1 MSRQVQLRRGTA
13 VQHTT
18 FTGLVGELTM
28 NTTNN
33 SLRLHDNVTVGG
45 HEMLKSNL
53 SNVLI
58 SSNGTFSLLDNLGG
72 QTVRITNVAD
82 PVDDQDVA
90 TKKWV
95 LDNGIGA
102 TSLDQLTDVVIT
114 DVVSGEFLKYDGA
127 NFINTTLS
135 SADLTDGGDFA
146 TTTMLSDLQDELDTT
161 QLNLGLNIDGTRP
174 VYSSNNYIL
183 NTDTHHS
190 ALGKLDDALLTANN
204 ILDGLPEFGTS
215 ATYDAGTGANEVLL
229 ITEAGKLPILDGTN
243 LTGVVLTTDYEDQ
256 DVLDKILNV
265 DGTGSGLDA
274 DLLDGFHSTDFIP
287 VTSLDTTAGNVQGA
301 IPTLDENG
309 HIKSNQ
315 LPDLAI
321 TSVSSGLLADRPLP
335 DVDNIGDVYV
345 TTDTFQT
352 FISTGTEW
360 LEILNPNATQI
371 ADLQTELDT
380 TQSSLGLDT
389 DGTRPVYSSNNY
401 ILNIDS
407 HHSALGKLDAALN
420 NTDTIISGYG
430 TSVDYDAGVNA
441 NEVLLLDNTGA
452 ISSAI
457 LNLATTIGGVNI
469 GDILTTSTDINA
481 LIDINTL
488 KGDLNLSLNDLT
500 DVSAPTPNTNDVL
513 LYDGEGWVNSV
524 IDIAIISGTGTSVTY
539 DAGPAANEVLLLDN
553 TGAISST
560 VLNLATTIGGVN
572 IGDILTT
579 STDINALIDINT
591 LKGDLDL
598 ASTDLT
604 DSNNLPRL
612 DALTNTFTGEIASD
626 VLTITTSSS
635 LAEATAT
642 TPDANDDS
650 TRVATTEWVVDYV
663 ATNGG
668 GGVATTLDQLT
679 DVDAPTPN
687 TNDVLLYSGTEWI
700 NSVIDIAIIS
710 GTGTSVTYDAGTAAN
725 EVLLLDNTGAISS
738 TILNL
743 ATTIGGVNIG
753 DILTINDDITSL
765 VNVND
770 LNISINDL
778 TDVDI
783 TGIQNNQTLVWN
795 NNQFVPANTNLNIE
809 IDNQGRVIESFDC
822 GYVTDLIVGSTM
834 DWQDADGNGGTP
846 LNAED
851 LFLPI
856 SYFSNEDYGPLIG

>member
-539 DAGPAANEVLLLDN
+539 DAGTAANEVLLLDN

-668 GGVATTLDQLT
+668 GGGATTLDQLT

>member
-13 VQHTT
+13 VQHQT

-28 NTTNN
+28 NTSNN

-90 TKKWV
+90 TKAYV
-95 LDNGIGA
+95 DTHGGGA
-102 TSLDQLTDVVIT
+102 TSLDQLTDVAIT
-114 DVVSGEFLKYDGA
+114 DVNSGEVLKYDGT
-127 NFINTTLS
+127 NFVNAVLS
-135 SADLTDGGDFA
+135 SADLSDVNDLA
-146 TTTMLSDLQDELDTT
+146 TTTITDNLQNDIND
-161 QLNLGLNIDGTRP
+161 
-174 VYSSNNYIL
+174 
-183 NTDTHHS
+183 
-190 ALGKLDDALLTANN
+190 KLDSADFTATNIKNLLNADNT
-204 ILDGLPEFGTS
+204 
-215 ATYDAGTGANEVLL
+215 
-229 ITEAGKLPILDGTN
+229 
-243 LTGVVLTTDYEDQ
+243 
-256 DVLDKILNV
+256 
-265 DGTGSGLDA
+265 GLDA
-274 DLLDGFHSTDFIP
+274 DLLDGFHSTDFVQI
-287 VTSLDTTAGNVQGA
+287 TALDTTLGNVQGA

-309 HIKSNQ
+309 HIKSSQ

-321 TSVSSGLLADRPLP
+321 THVDSGLLADIPLP
-335 DVDNIGDVYV
+335 DENNVGDVYI

-360 LEILNPNATQI
+360 LEILNPSASQI
-371 ADLQTELDT
+371 ADLQTELNT
-380 TQSSLGLDT
+380 TQSSLGLDPN
-389 DGTRPVYSSNNY
+389 GARPVYSST
-401 ILNIDS
+401 IFIADIDS
-407 HHSALGKLDAALN
+407 HHVALGKLDTALSN
-420 NTDTIISGYG
+420 IDTTISGYG
-430 TSVDYDAGVNA
+430 TSVGYDAGTQA
-441 NEVLLLDNTGA
+441 DQVLLLDNTGA
-452 ISSAI
+452 IDSAI
-457 LNLATTIGGVNI
+457 
-469 GDILTTSTDINA
+469 
-481 LIDINTL
+481 
-488 KGDLNLSLNDLT
+488 
-500 DVSAPTPNTNDVL
+500 
-513 LYDGEGWVNSV
+513 
-524 IDIAIISGTGTSVTY
+524 
-539 DAGPAANEVLLLDN
+539 
-553 TGAISST
+553 
-560 VLNLATTIGGVN
+560 LNLATTIGGVN

-663 ATNGG
+663 DANGG
-668 GGVATTLDQLT
+668 GGGGATTLDQLN
-679 DVDAPTPN
+679 DVNAPAPN

-710 GTGTSVTYDAGTAAN
+710 NTGSSVTYDAGTGAG

-765 VNVND
+765 IDVGD
-770 LNISINDL
+770 LNLSINDL

-795 NNQFVPANTNLNIE
+795 TNQFVPTNSVLNL
-809 IDNQGRVIESFDC
+809 IDDQGRFIEAFDC
-822 GYVTDLIVGSTM
+822 GLVTDLIVGSTM

-846 LNAED
+846 FN
-851 LFLPI
+851 FLM
-856 SYFSNEDYGPLIG
+856 

>member
-274 DLLDGFHSTDFIP
+274 DLLDGFHSTDFIL

-321 TSVSSGLLADRPLP
+321 THVDSGLLADRPLP
-335 DVDNIGDVYV
+335 DVNNVGDVYI

-360 LEILNPNATQI
+360 LEILNPSATQI

-407 HHSALGKLDAALN
+407 HHSALGKLDATLN

-430 TSVDYDAGVNA
+430 TSVDYDAGTAA

-452 ISSAI
+452 ISSTI

-539 DAGPAANEVLLLDN
+539 DAGTAANEVLLLDN

-668 GGVATTLDQLT
+668 GGGATTLDQLT

-710 GTGTSVTYDAGTAAN
+710 GTGSSVTYDAGTAAN

>member
-274 DLLDGFHSTDFIP
+274 DLLDGFHSTDFIL

-321 TSVSSGLLADRPLP
+321 THVDSGLLADRPLP
-335 DVDNIGDVYV
+335 DVNNVGDVYI

-360 LEILNPNATQI
+360 LEILNPSATQI

-407 HHSALGKLDAALN
+407 HHSALGKLDATLN

-452 ISSAI
+452 INSAI

-539 DAGPAANEVLLLDN
+539 DAGTAANEVLLLDN

-668 GGVATTLDQLT
+668 GGGATTLDQLT

-710 GTGTSVTYDAGTAAN
+710 GTGSSVTYDAGTAAN

>member
-274 DLLDGFHSTDFIP
+274 DLLDGFHSTDFIL

-321 TSVSSGLLADRPLP
+321 THVDSGLLADRPLP
-335 DVDNIGDVYV
+335 DVNNVGDVYI

-360 LEILNPNATQI
+360 LEILNPSATQI

-430 TSVDYDAGVNA
+430 TSVD
-441 NEVLLLDNTGA
+441 
-452 ISSAI
+452 
-457 LNLATTIGGVNI
+457 
-469 GDILTTSTDINA
+469 
-481 LIDINTL
+481 
-488 KGDLNLSLNDLT
+488 
-500 DVSAPTPNTNDVL
+500 
-513 LYDGEGWVNSV
+513 
-524 IDIAIISGTGTSVTY
+524 
-539 DAGPAANEVLLLDN
+539 
-553 TGAISST
+553 
-560 VLNLATTIGGVN
+560 
-572 IGDILTT
+572 
-579 STDINALIDINT
+579 
-591 LKGDLDL
+591 
-598 ASTDLT
+598 
-604 DSNNLPRL
+604 
-612 DALTNTFTGEIASD
+612 
-626 VLTITTSSS
+626 
-635 LAEATAT
+635 
-642 TPDANDDS
+642 
-650 TRVATTEWVVDYV
+650 
-663 ATNGG
+663 
-668 GGVATTLDQLT
+668 
-679 DVDAPTPN
+679 
-687 TNDVLLYSGTEWI
+687 
-700 NSVIDIAIIS
+700 
-710 GTGTSVTYDAGTAAN
+710 YDAGTAAN